1 MSDSIRVL
9 VAQYFQL
16 VDPQNLSI
24 PPGSI
29 LVQPQV
35 QAALYERM
43 FEETLTPLP
52 PATYRTRVL
61 KLILARIEE
70 SLTDPEEDVCQ
81 LTSYSFPQASKL
93 ADAIVYYLITSE
105 SNLTSTLLHHRKL
118 LTISWTPGALYLP
131 SPSPKL

>member
-81 LTSYSFPQASKL
+81 LTSYSSHKPQSL
-93 ADAIVYYLITSE
+93 QTPLFIT
-105 SNLTSTLLHHRKL
+105 
-118 LTISWTPGALYLP
+118 
-131 SPSPKL
+131 

>member
-1 MSDSIRVL
+1 MSDPIRAL

-35 QAALYERM
+35 QEALYRRM

-61 KLILARIEE
+61 KLLLARIEE
-70 SLTDPEEDVCQ
+70 SLTDPEEDVC
-81 LTSYSFPQASKL
+81 
-93 ADAIVYYLITSE
+93 E
-105 SNLTSTLLHHRKL
+105 LHHAFPKPGSQEHQVHG
-118 LTISWTPGALYLP
+118 LTL
-131 SPSPKL
+131 